1 MQGFLGTRSDFIV
14 DAVMVYFALLPFLM
28 LYSFHLVSKQKVLLH
43 RNLQIFL
50 LLLTTISV
58 ISLEL
63 DIRLGELN
71 AKAYL
76 SSYYDSLTLKY
87 TFFVHLLFAISSFL
101 LWAWMVF
108 KYSNFSLNK
117 IKSTKH
123 ILLGKIV
130 FWGMV
135 LTVITGW
142 LIYMM
147 VFAL

>member
-14 DAVMVYFALLPFLM
+14 DAVMVYFAVLPFLM

-87 TFFVHLLFAISSFL
+87 TFFVHLFFAISSFL

-123 ILLGKIV
+123 ILFGKIV